1 MKKLSVHRVDSPN
14 GEIHLVLEETEV
26 SENCDCFTDMAEI
39 KKISKKEAAKPLDLF
54 REE

>member
-1 MKKLSVHRVDSPN
+1 MKKLKVYRVDSPN

-26 SENCDCFTDMAEI
+26 SENCECFTDMVEI
-39 KKISKKEAAKPLDLF
+39 KKISKKEAAKPLDLV